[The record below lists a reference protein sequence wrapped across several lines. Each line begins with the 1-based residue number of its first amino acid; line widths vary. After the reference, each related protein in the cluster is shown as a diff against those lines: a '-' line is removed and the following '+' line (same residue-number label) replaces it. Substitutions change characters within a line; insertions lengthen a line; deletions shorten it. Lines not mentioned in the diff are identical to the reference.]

1 MIDQI
6 LNFFKNKYFLIAL
19 ALLVVF
25 IAIYQFFDY
34 QNKLK
39 NDDEFKKLISFNE
52 KVIIEETDFNELM
65 EESDKFTIFGYKLI
79 VKSLLAQKAIE
90 NENLISARNI
100 YNQLY
105 VDSMNSNL
113 GRDSRSI
120 INSEIIEN
128 IIRINIQLDDF
139 EEGKKFINS
148 LEQNQRN
155 YELEGDFYKHFKKF
169 DEANNSYDKA
179 LEEET
184 DEGKVNFIRLKKVYS
199 ND

>member
-25 IAIYQFFDY
+25 IAIYQFLDY

-65 EESDKFTIFGYKLI
+65 EESEKFTIFGYKLI

-184 DEGKVNFIRLKKVYS
+184 DEGKVNFIRLKKVYI

>member
-1 MIDQI
+1 
-6 LNFFKNKYFLIAL
+6 
-19 ALLVVF
+19 
-25 IAIYQFFDY
+25 
-34 QNKLK
+34 
-39 NDDEFKKLISFNE
+39 
-52 KVIIEETDFNELM
+52 M
-65 EESDKFTIFGYKLI
+65 EESEKFTIFGYKLI

-155 YELEGDFYKHFKKF
+155 YELEGDFYKYFKQF
-169 DEANNSYDKA
+169 DEANKAYDKA

>member
-6 LNFFKNKYFLIAL
+6 LNFFKNKYFLTAL

-25 IAIYQFFDY
+25 TAVYQFLGY

-39 NDDEFKKLISFNE
+39 NDDEFKKLIIFNE
-52 KVIIEETDFNELM
+52 KVINEETDFNELM
-65 EESDKFTIFGYKLI
+65 EESEKFTIFGYKLI

-90 NENLISARNI
+90 NEDLVSARNI

-105 VDSMNSNL
+105 LDSMKSNL
-113 GRDSRSI
+113 GRDSRAI

-139 EEGKKFINS
+139 EQGKKFINS

-155 YELEGDFYKHFKKF
+155 YELEGDFYKNFKKF
-169 DEANNSYDKA
+169 DEANNAYNRA
-179 LEEET
+179 LADEI
-184 DEGKVNFIRLKKVYS
+184 DEGKINFIKLKKVYS
-199 ND
+199 NE